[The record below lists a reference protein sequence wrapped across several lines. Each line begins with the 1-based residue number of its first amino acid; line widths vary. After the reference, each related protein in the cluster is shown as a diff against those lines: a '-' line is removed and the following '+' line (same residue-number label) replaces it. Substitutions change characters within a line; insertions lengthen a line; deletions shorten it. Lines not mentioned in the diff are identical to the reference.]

1 MVAVQQ
7 LDAHLALELGDAL
20 RDRRLGGV
28 QPRRR
33 AAEAAELHDPEE
45 GFDRAKVR
53 HWKHIPDR

>member
-1 MVAVQQ
+1 MVPVEQ

-28 QPRRR
+28 EPLGG
-33 AAEAAELHDPEE
+33 AAEAAELDDPKER
-45 GFDRAKVR
+45 FDRAEVR